1 MNIDIDQI
9 TRYVE
14 RILSIEDITAGSEKQ
29 SYLVRYRGTLRMDSA
44 EAYQSLDDLLAPYK
58 LTPLFRDE
66 DDRHMVLV
74 MDGRA
79 QAKPSNY
86 WVNLVLFLVTLLSV
100 IYTGALSATEVP
112 PDASLI
118 EALIAPLSNL
128 KSGLPFAI
136 SLMAILLAHELGHYF
151 VGRARHAPVTLPYFI
166 PFPAPISPFGTMG
179 AVIQMKAPPRDKRA
193 LLEIGIAGP
202 LAGFI
207 VAIPILLYGLSL
219 STVEPLRPIAG
230 GAMQMEGN
238 SLLYL
243 LLKWIVFGQVLPSP
257 ADFGNLPPLLYWLR
271 YFFTGSP
278 FPWGGLDVMIHP
290 IAFAGWAGLL
300 VTALNLIPVGQLDG
314 GHILYALLGDK
325 ARRLYPFML
334 GFTVLMGFAWQG
346 WWLWSG
352 LLLLFGR
359 MYDQPL
365 DQVTSLDRRR
375 KVLAVCGLILFILV
389 FTPVPLLIVTP

>member
-9 TRYVE
+9 TRFTE
-14 RILSIEDITAGSEKQ
+14 RVFDIQDITFGTEKDP
-29 SYLVRYRGTLRMDSA
+29 YLVRYRGTLRLDSA
-44 EAYQSLDDLLAPYK
+44 EAYQALDDLLAPYL
-58 LTPLFRDE
+58 LTPLFRNE
-66 DDRHMVLV
+66 DDRHVVLV
-74 MDGRA
+74 MKGRA

-86 WVNLVLFLVTLLSV
+86 WVNIVLFLVTLVSV
-100 IYTGALSATEVP
+100 IYTGALSATEMP
-112 PDASLI
+112 PNASLL
-118 EALIAPLSNL
+118 EALLAPLSNL

-202 LAGFI
+202 LAGVI
-207 VAIPILLYGLSL
+207 VAIPILIYGLSL

-257 ADFGNLPPLLYWLR
+257 ADFGSLPPLLYWLR

-325 ARRLYPFML
+325 ARKLYPFML

-365 DQVTSLDRRR
+365 DQVTTLDRRR

-389 FTPVPLLIVTP
+389 FTPVPLLIVSP

>member
-1 MNIDIDQI
+1 
-9 TRYVE
+9 
-14 RILSIEDITAGSEKQ
+14 
-29 SYLVRYRGTLRMDSA
+29 
-44 EAYQSLDDLLAPYK
+44 
-58 LTPLFRDE
+58 
-66 DDRHMVLV
+66 
-74 MDGRA
+74 
-79 QAKPSNY
+79 
-86 WVNLVLFLVTLLSV
+86 
-100 IYTGALSATEVP
+100 
-112 PDASLI
+112 
-118 EALIAPLSNL
+118 
-128 KSGLPFAI
+128 
-136 SLMAILLAHELGHYF
+136 MAILLAHEFGHYF

-202 LAGFI
+202 LAGVI
-207 VAIPILLYGLSL
+207 VAIPILIYGLSL

-325 ARRLYPFML
+325 ARKLYPFML

-346 WWLWSG
+346 WWLWSA

-365 DQVTSLDRRR
+365 DQVTTLDRRR

-389 FTPVPLLIVTP
+389 FTPVPLLIVSP

>member
-9 TRYVE
+9 TRFTE
-14 RILSIEDITAGSEKQ
+14 RVFDIQDITFGTEKDF
-29 SYLVRYRGTLRMDSA
+29 YLVRYRGTLRLDSA
-44 EAYQSLDDLLAPYK
+44 EAYQALDDLLAPYK
-58 LTPLFRDE
+58 LTPLFRNE
-66 DDRHMVLV
+66 GERHVVMV

-86 WVNLVLFLVTLLSV
+86 WVNLVLFLVTLVSV

-112 PDASLI
+112 PNAGLL
-118 EALIAPLSNL
+118 EALLAPLSNL

-136 SLMAILLAHELGHYF
+136 SLMAILLAHEFGHYF

-202 LAGFI
+202 LAGVI
-207 VAIPILLYGLSL
+207 VAIPILIYGLSL

-257 ADFGNLPPLLYWLR
+257 ADFGSLPPLLYWLR

-325 ARRLYPFML
+325 ARKLYPFML

-346 WWLWSG
+346 WWLWSA

-365 DQVTSLDRRR
+365 DQVTTLDRRR

-389 FTPVPLLIVTP
+389 FTPVPLLIVSP